1 VKGISNLPSGMV
13 ALTRP
18 DVIKTPLP
26 SERSM
31 LNTWSTSY
39 VDFYSADGIY
49 KSSRHRK
56 GAAWYKGRFLNPDY
70 Q

>member
-1 VKGISNLPSGMV
+1 MV
-13 ALTRP
+13 AVTRP

-26 SERSM
+26 SERST
-31 LNTWSTSY
+31 LNGWSTSY

-49 KSSRHRK
+49 ISSGHRK
-56 GAAWYKGRFLNPDY
+56 GAAYYKGRFLNPHY